1 MSPKNAAAADEPAN
15 LPKITDLL
23 KETGISGSILL
34 LSNEVEQV
42 EGLTVTNKDG
52 IGNTGDGFQYGIF
65 DIVFEPE
72 EDYKSIVE
80 SFLHWLKR
88 SAEEEQSWFR
98 SAHIGTF
105 RHWYLTPLRQM

>member
-1 MSPKNAAAADEPAN
+1 MQ
-15 LPKITDLL
+15 
-23 KETGISGSILL
+23 ETGISGSILL

-65 DIVFEPE
+65 DIAFEPE
-72 EDYKSIVE
+72 EDYSSIVE

-105 RHWYLTPLRQM
+105 PVEGSLPRFFVKLQDLTLRHR